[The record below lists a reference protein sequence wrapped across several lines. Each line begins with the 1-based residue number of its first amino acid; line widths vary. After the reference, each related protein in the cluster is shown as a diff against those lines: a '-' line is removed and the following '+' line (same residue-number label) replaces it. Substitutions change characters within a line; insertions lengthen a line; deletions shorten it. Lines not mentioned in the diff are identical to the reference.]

1 MVVARKPRIVIIG
14 AGMAGLA
21 AANRLYAHAGSAN
34 LFELSIVEAS
44 DRIGGRIYS
53 SEFGGDRVEV
63 GATWIHGIGGSPVY
77 NIAQQAQALHSEV
90 PWERMDGYPDM
101 EITITEDGS
110 TADPSLLSSISMLY
124 RGLMDF
130 AGERKIF
137 NDTGGDHKIR
147 IAVMAAERCRSNG
160 FSKNG
165 VSIGSFLRCGLDL
178 YWSSMD
184 TEAQKDRRKI
194 EEDVF
199 AMHEN
204 TERTY
209 TSADDLTE
217 LDFEAECEYREF
229 PDEEI
234 TIAKGYSTV
243 VHSLASILPS
253 GCIQLGRKVDKVV
266 WTKDPTELAKDSHYP
281 VSVWCSDGS
290 VIFADHVIVTVSLG
304 VLKAETVTNSAGM
317 FSPPLPLFKKEAIS
331 KLGFGVVNKLFLQLE
346 PSVSVDDGE
355 GFPSVQMVFDQKKL
369 REKQNHDC
377 EIPWWIKKTVSF
389 CPIHKNSN
397 VVLSWFAG
405 KEALEMESLSDDEI
419 IDGVSRTLSC
429 LTLNSHKQC
438 LKENERKLGKIRNAK
453 IAKLLRSRWGTDP
466 LFRGSYSYVAVGSSG
481 EDMDLLAEPLPK
493 MPRDNYVLSGSPLQL
508 LFAGEATHRTHY
520 STTHGAY
527 FSGIREASRLLQHYG
542 WAGAP

>member
-1 MVVARKPRIVIIG
+1 MVVAKKPRIVIIG

-21 AANRLYAHAGSAN
+21 AANWLYAHASSAN
-34 LFELSIVEAS
+34 MFELNIVEAS

-77 NIAQQAQALHSEV
+77 NLAQQAQALHSEV
-90 PWERMDGYPDM
+90 PWERMDGYPDK

-110 TADPSLLSSISMLY
+110 TADPSLLSSISVLY
-124 RGLMDF
+124 KGLMDF

-137 NDTGGDHKIR
+137 DYTGGEHETR
-147 IAVMAAERCRSNG
+147 IAEMAAERCRSNG

-165 VSIGSFLRCGLDL
+165 TSIGSFLRCGLDL
-178 YWSSMD
+178 YWSSME
-184 TEAQKDRRKI
+184 TEPQKDRRKM
-194 EEDVF
+194 EENVF

-217 LDFEAECEYREF
+217 LDFEAESEYKEF

-234 TIAKGYSTV
+234 TIPKGYSTV
-243 VHSLASILPS
+243 IHSLASILPS
-253 GCIQLGRKVDKVV
+253 GCIQLGRKVEKVV
-266 WTKDPTELAKDSHYP
+266 WMKDPTEQAKDSDYP

-304 VLKAETVTNSAGM
+304 VLKAEAATDSAGM

-346 PSVSVDDGE
+346 PSEDDGE
-355 GFPSVQMVFDQKKL
+355 GFPCLQMVFDQKKM
-369 REKQNHDC
+369 RENHDC
-377 EIPWWIKKTVSF
+377 EIPWWIKKTASF
-389 CPIHKNSN
+389 CPIHKKSK
-397 VVLSWFAG
+397 VILSWFAG
-405 KEALEMESLSDDEI
+405 KEALELESLSDDEI
-419 IDGVSRTLSC
+419 MDGVSKTLSR

-438 LKENERKLGKIRNAK
+438 LKKNEHKLGKFRNAK
-453 IAKLLRSRWGTDP
+453 IVTLLRSKWGTDP
-466 LFRGSYSYVAVGSSG
+466 LFRGSYSYVSVGSSG
-481 EDMDLLAEPLPK
+481 KDMDLLAEPLPK
-493 MPRDNYVLSGSPLQL
+493 VPNDNHNPSASLLQL

-527 FSGIREASRLLQHYG
+527 FSGIREANRLLQHYG
-542 WAGAP
+542 WAASP